1 MNALKRT
8 YLYPLVAFISWFATT
23 CEASAQTHRL
33 NIAVSGDSSYTIPY
47 ATVKLQQEKLT
58 TDSLG
63 QLAVDLPSGIYALS
77 ISAVGYYNETRQIR
91 LYNDTTLQILLRTRQ
106 SMLGNVTVSANRHV
120 VKNQMSVQS
129 INIEQLKKLPVIL
142 GEIDP
147 LKTITLLP
155 GIKSGGEASAGIY
168 VRGGGPDQNLI
179 LLDGIPVY
187 NPNHL
192 LGFFSIFNGEAIR
205 NIEVIKGGMPAE
217 YGGRLSS
224 VINVETRSGNKDS
237 IKGSGGIGLISSRL
251 SVEGPLVK
259 GRSGFIISARRTYID
274 QVGRLVAKS
283 RIGDNGYY
291 FYDINAK
298 ADYVINKNNTIDLT
312 FYNGTD
318 DFSYVDNDDNDGRDR
333 YFNGNWG
340 NTLVGLSLKQQVNKK
355 LKHDFSAIYN
365 QFNLDSR
372 ITYATT
378 TFAFASGLKDY
389 QLKSDWTYNV
399 RSFMKWKW
407 GAQYIWHNFR
417 PGAGGVTSG
426 IQEFKSQLNDQY
438 AREAAA
444 YFSTDIRVSPTIN
457 IIAGLR
463 YSYFNQVG
471 PTEQV
476 IYDADGVPTGE
487 VQRYE
492 RGESIAK
499 YHYPEPRV
507 NLLYRL
513 NATSSLKASYTR
525 TVQYLHL
532 ATTSAATFPSDLW
545 VPSSRLIRPGIAAQ
559 VALGYFR
566 DINNGVYEFSAEAYY
581 KTMSNQLEFRP
592 GAQLLLNQNIE
603 GEMIFGTG
611 KAYGLEL
618 FLQKKQGQFTGWI
631 GYTIS
636 RTERTFPDLNE
647 GRAFPYR
654 YDRTH
659 DLSLVANYRLSP
671 KWEASGVFVYG
682 TGNALTMP
690 VGRFTYNVGYDTY
703 RGAPIFT
710 NVNQYSGIND
720 YRMPA
725 YHRMDIAFTYTP
737 KPDSKKRFKSSWNF
751 SLYNL
756 YNRYNPYF
764 IYLDTD
770 DSERTIQGK
779 KVFLFPIIPGVTW
792 NFKF

>member
-8 YLYPLVAFISWFATT
+8 YLYSLIFVAVWFVTGFN
-23 CEASAQTHRL
+23 ASAQTYRV
-33 NIAVSGDSSYTIPY
+33 NIFVSGDSSFIVPY
-47 ATVKLQQEKLT
+47 ASVKLQQEKMT

-63 QLAVDLPSGIYALS
+63 QLHLDLAPGNYVLS
-77 ISAVGYYNETRQIR
+77 VSAVGYYNETWQIR
-91 LYNDTTLQILLRTRQ
+91 LSGDTSLRILLRTRQ

-251 SVEGPLVK
+251 SVEGPLIK
-259 GRSGFIISARRTYID
+259 GKSSFIVSARRTYID

-283 RIGDNGYY
+283 QIGDNGYY

-298 ADYVINKNNTIDLT
+298 ADYVIDKNNTIDLT
-312 FYNGTD
+312 LYNGLD

-333 YFNGNWG
+333 YFNANWG
-340 NTLVGLSLKQQVNKK
+340 NTLAGLSWKQQINKK
-355 LKHDFSAIYN
+355 LKQEFSAIYN

-389 QLKSDWTYNV
+389 QLKNDWTYNV

-407 GAQYIWHNFR
+407 GAQYVWHNFR

-426 IQEFKSQLNDQY
+426 IQEFKSRLNDQY

-444 YFSTDIRVSPTIN
+444 YFGADVRVSPTIN

-463 YSYFNQVG
+463 YSYFDQIG

-476 IYDADGVPTGE
+476 IYDPDGVPTGE
-487 VQRYE
+487 VRRYG
-492 RGESIAK
+492 RGESIAR
-499 YHYPEPRV
+499 YHYPEPRM

-513 NATSSLKASYTR
+513 NAGSSIKASYTR

-545 VPSSRLIRPGIAAQ
+545 VPSSKLIRPGVAEQ

-566 DINNGVYEFSAEAYY
+566 DINSGVYEFSAEAYY

-618 FLQKKQGQFTGWI
+618 FLQKKRGQLTGWI
-631 GYTIS
+631 GYTLS

-647 GRAFPYR
+647 GKPFPYR

-659 DLSLVANYRLSP
+659 DLSIVANYRLSP

-690 VGRFTYNVGYDTY
+690 VGRFTYNVGYDAY

-764 IYLDTD
+764 IYLDTN